1 MKRIIRLT
9 EGELVKLVD
18 KLIYEIKEDGV
29 RERLKYLLNELKGYG
44 LEDGDYAI
52 FGSAPLVVKGLLDDV
67 NDLDV
72 IIKPSKW
79 IFGDNDEYRTEDI
92 EFFNNWAGFDIDD
105 LIDNKS
111 FEYNGFRFVNVDEVI
126 RYKKM
131 LKRNKDKKFW
141 DK

>member
-9 EGELVKLVD
+9 ESQLTKLVD

-29 RERLKYLLNELKGYG
+29 GERLEYLLDELKGYG

-79 IFGDNDEYRTEDI
+79 IFGDNEYRTEDI
-92 EFFNNWAGFDIDD
+92 EFFNNWPGFDIDD

-131 LKRNKDKKFW
+131 LKRKKDKKIW

>member
-1 MKRIIRLT
+1 L
-9 EGELVKLVD
+9 E
-18 KLIYEIKEDGV
+18 
-29 RERLKYLLNELKGYG
+29 YLLDELKGYG

-79 IFGDNDEYRTEDI
+79 IFGDNEYRTEDI
-92 EFFNNWAGFDIDD
+92 EFFNNWPGFDIDD

-131 LKRNKDKKFW
+131 LKRKKDKKIW

>member
-9 EGELVKLVD
+9 ESQLTKLVD
-18 KLIYEIKEDGV
+18 KLIYEIKEDRVG
-29 RERLKYLLNELKGYG
+29 ERLEYLLDELKGYG

-79 IFGDNDEYRTEDI
+79 IFGDNEYRTEDI
-92 EFFNNWAGFDIDD
+92 EFFNNWPGFDIDD

-111 FEYNGFRFVNVDEVI
+111 FESNGFRFVNVDEVI

-131 LKRNKDKKFW
+131 LKRKKDKKIW

>member
-9 EGELVKLVD
+9 ESQLTKLVD

-29 RERLKYLLNELKGYG
+29 GERLEYLLDELKGYG

-79 IFGDNDEYRTEDI
+79 IFGDNEYRTEDI
-92 EFFNNWAGFDIDD
+92 EFFNNWPGFDIDD

-111 FEYNGFRFVNVDEVI
+111 FESNGFRFVNVDEVI

-131 LKRNKDKKFW
+131 LKRKKDKKIW

>member
-9 EGELVKLVD
+9 ESQLTKLVD
-18 KLIYEIKEDGV
+18 KLIYEIKEDRVG
-29 RERLKYLLNELKGYG
+29 ERLEYLLDELKGYG

-79 IFGDNDEYRTEDI
+79 IFGDNEYRTEDI
-92 EFFNNWAGFDIDD
+92 EFFNNWPGFDIDD

-131 LKRNKDKKFW
+131 LKRKKDKKIW

>member
-9 EGELVKLVD
+9 ESQLTKLVD
-18 KLIYEIKEDGV
+18 KLIYEIKEDG
-29 RERLKYLLNELKGYG
+29 ERLEYLLDELKGYG

-79 IFGDNDEYRTEDI
+79 IFEDNEYRTEDI
-92 EFFNNWAGFDIDD
+92 EFFNNWPGFDIDD

-131 LKRNKDKKFW
+131 LKRKKDKKFW

>member
-9 EGELVKLVD
+9 ESQLTKLVD
-18 KLIYEIKEDGV
+18 KLIYEIKEYGV
-29 RERLKYLLNELKGYG
+29 GERLEYLLDELKGYG

-79 IFGDNDEYRTEDI
+79 KFGDNEYRTEDI
-92 EFFNNWAGFDIDD
+92 EFFNNWPGFDIDD

-131 LKRNKDKKFW
+131 LKRKKDKKIW

>member
-1 MKRIIRLT
+1 MKIRLT
-9 EGELVKLVD
+9 ESQLTKLVD
-18 KLIYEIKEDGV
+18 NLIYDIKEDGV
-29 RERLKYLLNELKGYG
+29 GERLEYLLDELKGYG

-52 FGSAPLVVKGLLDDV
+52 FGSAPLVVMGLLDDV

-92 EFFNNWAGFDIDD
+92 EFFNNWPGFDIDD

-126 RYKKM
+126 SYKKM

-141 DK
+141 DN

>member
-9 EGELVKLVD
+9 ESQLTKLVD
-18 KLIYEIKEDGV
+18 KLIYEVKEDGV
-29 RERLKYLLNELKGYG
+29 VERLEYLLDKLKGYG

-79 IFGDNDEYRTEDI
+79 IFGDNEYRTEDI
-92 EFFNNWAGFDIDD
+92 EFFNNWPGFDIDD

-131 LKRNKDKKFW
+131 LKRKKDKKIW

>member
-1 MKRIIRLT
+1 
-9 EGELVKLVD
+9 LVD
-18 KLIYEIKEDGV
+18 KLIYEIKEYGV
-29 RERLKYLLNELKGYG
+29 GERLEYLLDELKGYG

-79 IFGDNDEYRTEDI
+79 IFGDNEYRTEDI
-92 EFFNNWAGFDIDD
+92 EFFNNWPGFDIDD

-131 LKRNKDKKFW
+131 LKRKKDKKIW

>member
-9 EGELVKLVD
+9 ESQLTKLVD
-18 KLIYEIKEDGV
+18 KLIYEIKEDG
-29 RERLKYLLNELKGYG
+29 ERLEYLLDELKGYG

-79 IFGDNDEYRTEDI
+79 IFGDNEYRTEDI
-92 EFFNNWAGFDIDD
+92 EFFNNWPGFDIDD

-111 FEYNGFRFVNVDEVI
+111 FESNGFRFVNVDEVI

-131 LKRNKDKKFW
+131 LKRKKDKKIW

>member
-9 EGELVKLVD
+9 ESQLTKLVD
-18 KLIYEIKEDGV
+18 KLIYEVKEDGV
-29 RERLKYLLNELKGYG
+29 GERLEYLLDKLKGYG

-79 IFGDNDEYRTEDI
+79 IFGDNEYRTKDI
-92 EFFNNWAGFDIDD
+92 EFFNNWPGFDIDD

-131 LKRNKDKKFW
+131 LKRKKDKKIW